1 MVPRARLLDEAAEIA
16 AKIATLPLARV
27 RQLKRVIQ
35 RATDLDTAM
44 RLETDETIAA
54 FLDPDTARRIA
65 GFGTR

>member
-1 MVPRARLLDEAAEIA
+1 M
-16 AKIATLPLARV
+16 